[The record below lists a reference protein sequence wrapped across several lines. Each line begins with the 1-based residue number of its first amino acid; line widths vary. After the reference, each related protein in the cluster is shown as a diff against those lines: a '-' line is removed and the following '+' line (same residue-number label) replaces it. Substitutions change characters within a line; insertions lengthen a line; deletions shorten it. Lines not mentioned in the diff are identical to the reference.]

1 MNIYYSP
8 EKFGLEIIDE
18 VEWDDEPYQFNY
30 TVVWRDLTTGQL
42 FYASDSGCSCPSPF
56 EDLGVN
62 DLNEISRENLMEFI
76 DYINNKVQT
85 GGYSWF
91 REGMEGSPEHQ
102 RRVGEGGEMIMKV
115 RALL

>member
-8 EKFGLEIIDE
+8 EKFGLEIVDE
-18 VEWDDEPYQFNY
+18 VEWDNEAWQFNL
-30 TVVWRDLTTGQL
+30 TVAWRDKTTGQI
-42 FYASDSGCSCPSPF
+42 YYGSDSGCSCPSPF
-56 EDLGVN
+56 EDIGVN
-62 DLNEISRENLMEFI
+62 DLDEITRENLMEFI
-76 DYINNKVQT
+76 EYINERALS

-102 RRVGEGGEMIMKV
+102 RRVGEGGEMIMRV